1 MSSAI
6 ELKQLNIERV
16 KTILRS
22 KESCTKISLANATG
36 LSVATCG
43 NILKELLATGEV
55 IEINLAES
63 TGGRPSRR
71 FVYNKD
77 FSHVLV
83 VYARIEKG
91 RISLV
96 YTVSNL
102 IGEVIFEGR
111 AEYDGLTL
119 GDIDDI
125 VNEFIGKYPT
135 IKVLALGLPGVVK
148 DGRTETCDISSLS
161 NIDVVQYFEERY
173 SLSVAAENDV
183 NCTALGYYNKAGY
196 AEDENLVY
204 VYYPIGSCPGAGIII
219 NGQILVGVTNFA
231 GEVAYLP
238 HYVNSDEGE
247 TTQIDTLPFV
257 QSVAETVTSINCLIN
272 PKTIVLSGF
281 CFTDKV
287 VASIRQAVESLL
299 PQVHIPYI
307 AYEVDIHES
316 YTRGLITIALE
327 QLSYNLKL
335 VEK

>member
-22 KESCTKISLANATG
+22 RESSTKISLANATG

-71 FVYNKD
+71 FVYNKEH
-77 FSHVLV
+77 SHVLV
-83 VYARIEKG
+83 IYARIEQAKE
-91 RISLV
+91 SLV
-96 YTVSNL
+96 YAVSNL

-111 AEYDGLTL
+111 TEYDGLML

-125 VNEFIGKYPT
+125 VKQFIGKYPT

-148 DGRTETCDISSLS
+148 DGRTEICDIDSLS
-161 NIDVVQYFEERY
+161 NIDFVQYFESRY
-173 SLSVAAENDV
+173 SVAVAAENDV
-183 NCTALGYYNKAGY
+183 NCTALGYYNNGGY

-219 NGQILVGVTNFA
+219 NGQILVGTTNFA

-238 HYVNSDEGE
+238 HYQSREKSEDGQ
-247 TTQIDTLPFV
+247 TDAIPFV
-257 QSVAETVTSINCLIN
+257 QSCAKTVMAVNCLIN
-272 PKTIVLSGF
+272 PKTIVLAGF
-281 CFTDKV
+281 CFTDEMV
-287 VASIRQAVESLL
+287 TSIKQALESLV
-299 PQVHIPYI
+299 PQAHIPHI

-316 YTRGLITIALE
+316 YVHGLITIGLE
-327 QLSYNLKL
+327 QLSYSLKI

>member
-6 ELKQLNIERV
+6 ELKHLNIERV

-22 KESCTKISLANATG
+22 RESCTKISLANATG

-77 FSHVLV
+77 YSHVLV
-83 VYARIEKG
+83 IYARIEQGKE
-91 RISLV
+91 SLV
-96 YTVSNL
+96 YAVANL

-111 AEYDGLTL
+111 TEYDRLTL

-125 VNEFIGKYPT
+125 VKQFIAKYPT

-148 DGRTETCDISSLS
+148 DGRTEICDIGSLS
-161 NIDVVQYFEERY
+161 NIDFVQYFDNRY
-173 SLSVAAENDV
+173 SVAVAAENDV
-183 NCTALGYYNKAGY
+183 NCTALGYYNKARY

-219 NGQILVGVTNFA
+219 NGQILAGTTNFA

-238 HYVNSDEGE
+238 HYVNSGEGE
-247 TTQIDTLPFV
+247 TPQTDAIPFV
-257 QSVAETVTSINCLIN
+257 QSVSKTVQSINCLIN
-272 PKTIVLSGF
+272 PETIVLSGF
-281 CFTDKV
+281 CFTDEMV
-287 VASIRQAVESLL
+287 SSIQQALESLV
-299 PQVHIPYI
+299 PQAHMPGI

-316 YTRGLITIALE
+316 YTYGLITIALE
-327 QLSYNLKL
+327 QLSYNLKI